1 MRLTYALLIAIMIS
15 WTGIDAFAQTMISG
29 KVTNN
34 KTNEPLKG
42 ATVRVEGT
50 TLGGLTAKDGSYT

>member
-1 MRLTYALLIAIMIS
+1 MRLPYALLIAIMIS
-15 WTGIDAFAQTMISG
+15 WTGIEALAQTMISG

-42 ATVRVEGT
+42 CYCAR
-50 TLGGLTAKDGSYT
+50 